1 MIKQYKLFNGEI
13 MIFSNGEE
21 FSAIITKEF
30 ELRAEQR
37 EQEKKRV
44 ELLITKIEQYVAQEL
59 QQQAQYK
66 NYDIGLV
73 HTKLREDIKK
83 YNSFCIWIDKGGH
96 HISHKIININ
106 DTTINQEQEKKAH

>member
-13 MIFSNGEE
+13 MTFSNREE

-37 EQEKKRV
+37 EQEKKRID
-44 ELLITKIEQYVAQEL
+44 LLIGKIELYVAQEL
-59 QQQAQYK
+59 QPQYN
-66 NYDIGLV
+66 NYNIGV
-73 HTKLREDIKK
+73 VNTKIREYIEQ
-83 YNSFCIWIDKGGH
+83 YNSFCIWIDKGGQY
-96 HISHKIININ
+96 ISHKVININ